1 VSIQI
6 GSIVSHYRILEQLGE
21 GGMGIVYKAEDLK
34 LKRFAAIK
42 FLPPHL
48 TRNQEARMRFSKEA
62 QAASALDHPNICT
75 IYEVDQTD
83 DEQIYM
89 AMTYY
94 AGEMLDKKVK
104 KGPLPLKYALDLTIQ
119 IAEGLVKAHKSGIVH
134 RDIKPANI
142 IVTEDG
148 VVKILDFGLA
158 KLAGQTNVTKEQ
170 TSLGTVNYMSPEQ
183 TQGDVIDDRTDIWS
197 LGVLLYE
204 VLSGKI
210 PFRGEYEQAII
221 YSIINQVPEPL
232 SKIKRNIP
240 RNLEKIILKALEKK
254 PADRFQTMVE
264 MLRSLEKARDELE
277 TGTETRIPVYK
288 NKTSRKRFAIFSA
301 LTIFLIIFLIII
313 KYFFIPGE
321 SREEKS
327 ISVLTFENLSEQD
340 TEDYFSNGIT
350 EDIVVQLSKITGL
363 RVISYGQSALYKNT
377 SKSLSRIG
385 EELHVNHIL
394 TGKIRR
400 ENNMVRITA
409 QLIRP
414 ESGEQI
420 WAEKYDREMSEI
432 FLIQSEVAK
441 KIASALEIRI
451 TNAERKRIDKKYT
464 ENLGAY
470 DYYLKGR
477 NYYNRLRTEDNETA
491 IQLFRKS
498 YLTDPAYAP
507 AYAGLADAYVQKT
520 LRYGEDSFWLDSALV
535 RCNQALSI
543 DPDLAESHKA
553 MGSIYY
559 TRSWFDKSLEEN
571 LKAITLNPNF
581 NIAMH
586 NLAWIY
592 LNLGNFEEAYRWIQ
606 KARRANP
613 TFASTYLGLGLLY
626 MHIGNYKQANQWLD
640 LAYDIHPDLKPNPTI
655 ATVMINL
662 LNNNQKM
669 AQSKINDILNRISD
683 DVGMFIAAGDVA
695 LFSGN
700 PSEAGEYYQKAL
712 VINPKVWHP
721 FTGVNATTSLGF
733 ILWKTNH
740 YSEAEEMLRYSKN
753 LNEES
758 LAQGSQWWGIAYDMA
773 AIYAV
778 RGENQACYQWLEKAI
793 AGGFR
798 LYPWLSIDPLF
809 EKIRNDSTFNIILQK
824 LELDVSTMGVEIEKN
839 DD

>member
-34 LKRFAAIK
+34 LKRLVAIK

-48 TRNQEARMRFSKEA
+48 TRDQEARMRFSQEA
-62 QAASALDHPNICT
+62 EAASALDHSNICT

-83 DEQIYM
+83 DGQIYM

-94 AGEMLDKKVK
+94 AGEMLDQKVK
-104 KGPLPLKYALDLTIQ
+104 KGPLLLKYALDLTVQ
-119 IAEGLVKAHKSGIVH
+119 IAEGLVKAHKNGIVH

-183 TQGDVIDDRTDIWS
+183 TQGDVVDDRTDIWS

-204 VLSGKI
+204 VISGQF

-232 SKIKRNIP
+232 SKSRRNIP

-254 PADRFQTMVE
+254 PADRFQTMVD
-264 MLRSLEKARDELE
+264 MLKALEKARDEFE

-288 NKTSRKRFAIFSA
+288 EKIKRNRFALFSA
-301 LTIFLIIFLIII
+301 LTVFLIIVLVIII
-313 KYFFIPGE
+313 YLFTPAE

-327 ISVLTFENLSEQD
+327 ISILAFENLNEQD
-340 TEDYFSNGIT
+340 YDDYFSNGIT
-350 EDIVVQLSKITGL
+350 EDIVVQLSKITDL

-377 SKSLSRIG
+377 SKSLSQIG
-385 EELHVNHIL
+385 EELNVNHIL

-451 TNAERKRIDKKYT
+451 SNAERERIDKRYT

-477 NYYNRLRTEDNETA
+477 NYYNRLRAEDNETA

-520 LRYGEDSFWLDSALV
+520 LRYGQDSFWLDSALV
-535 RCNQALSI
+535 RCNQALVI
-543 DPDLAESHKA
+543 DPELAESHKA

-571 LKAITLNPNF
+571 LKAIKLNPNF

-592 LNLGNFEEAYRWIQ
+592 LNLGNFEEAFHWIQ
-606 KARRANP
+606 KARRVNP

-626 MHIGNYKQANQWLD
+626 LHIGNYEEANQWLD

-655 ATVMINL
+655 AAVMISL
-662 LNNNQKM
+662 LTNNQKI
-669 AQSKINDILNRISD
+669 AQSKIRYILNRISD
-683 DVGMFIAAGDVA
+683 DVGIFIAAGDVA
-695 LFSGN
+695 LYSGN
-700 PSEAGEYYQKAL
+700 PSKAGEYYQKAL
-712 VINPKVWHP
+712 VINPKAWHP

-733 ILWKTNH
+733 ILRKTNH
-740 YSEAEEMLRYSKN
+740 HAEAEEMLEYSMS

-773 AIYAV
+773 AIYAI
-778 RGENQACYQWLEKAI
+778 RGDSRTCYQWLEKAI

-798 LYPWLSIDPLF
+798 LYSWLSIDPLF
-809 EKIRNDSTFNIILQK
+809 EEFRNDPKYFEITQK
-824 LELDVSTMGVEIEKN
+824 LESEVSAMGVEMGKN
-839 DD
+839 ND

>member
-1 VSIQI
+1 MSIQI

-34 LKRFAAIK
+34 LKRLAAIK
-42 FLPPHL
+42 ILPPHL
-48 TRNQEARMRFSKEA
+48 TRNQEARMRFSQEA
-62 QAASALDHPNICT
+62 EAASALDHSNICT

-83 DEQIYM
+83 DGQIYM

-94 AGEMLDKKVK
+94 TGEMLDQKAK
-104 KGPLPLKYALDLTIQ
+104 KGSLPLKYALDLTIQ
-119 IAEGLVKAHKSGIVH
+119 IAQGLVKAHKNGIVH

-142 IVTEDG
+142 MVTEDG
-148 VVKILDFGLA
+148 VAKILDFGLA

-183 TQGDVIDDRTDIWS
+183 AQGDVVDDRTDIWS

-204 VLSGKI
+204 VISGKF

-232 SKIKRNIP
+232 SKIRRNIP

-264 MLRSLEKARDELE
+264 MLETLEKARDGLE
-277 TGTETRIPVYK
+277 TGTKTRIPVNKY
-288 NKTSRKRFAIFSA
+288 KTSRNRFALFSV
-301 LTIFLIIFLIII
+301 LTVFLIIFLIII
-313 KYFFIPGE
+313 KYLFIPAE

-327 ISVLTFENLSEQD
+327 ISVLAFENLNEQD
-340 TEDYFSNGIT
+340 YEDYFSNGIT
-350 EDIVVQLSKITGL
+350 EDIVVQLSKITDL

-385 EELHVNHIL
+385 EELNVNHIL
-394 TGKIRR
+394 TGTVRR

-414 ESGEQI
+414 ASGEQI

-451 TNAERKRIDKKYT
+451 TNAERERIDKRYT

-477 NYYNRLRTEDNETA
+477 NYYNRLRADDNKTA

-535 RCNQALSI
+535 RCNQALAI
-543 DPDLAESHKA
+543 DPELAESHKA

-571 LKAITLNPNF
+571 LKAIKLNPNF

-592 LNLGNFEEAYRWIQ
+592 LNLGNFEEAYHWIQ
-606 KARRANP
+606 KARRVNP

-626 MHIGNYKQANQWLD
+626 LHIGDYEAASRWLD
-640 LAYDIHPDLKPNPTI
+640 LAYDIQPDLKPNPTI
-655 ATVMINL
+655 AAVMIYL
-662 LNNNQKM
+662 LNNKQEI
-669 AQSKINDILNRISD
+669 AQSKINYILNRISD
-683 DVGMFIAAGDVA
+683 DEGLFIAAGDVA
-695 LFSGN
+695 LYSGN
-700 PSEAGEYYQKAL
+700 PSKAGEYYQKAL
-712 VINPKVWHP
+712 VITPKAWHP

-740 YSEAEEMLRYSKN
+740 YSEAEEMLGYSKN

-773 AIYAV
+773 AIYAI
-778 RGENQACYQWLEKAI
+778 RGDNRSCYQWLEKAI
-793 AGGFR
+793 AGGFS
-798 LYPWLSIDPLF
+798 LYSWLAVDPLF
-809 EKIRNDSTFNIILQK
+809 EEIRNDPKFYEITQK
-824 LELDVSTMGVEIEKN
+824 LESKVSVMAAEIEKN
-839 DD
+839 KF

>member
-34 LKRFAAIK
+34 LKRLAAIK
-42 FLPPHL
+42 ILPPHL
-48 TRNQEARMRFSKEA
+48 TRNQEARMRFSQEA
-62 QAASALDHPNICT
+62 EAASALDHSNICT

-83 DEQIYM
+83 DGQIYM

-94 AGEMLDKKVK
+94 TGEMLDQKAK
-104 KGPLPLKYALDLTIQ
+104 KGSLPLKYALDLTIQ
-119 IAEGLVKAHKSGIVH
+119 IAQGLVKAHKNGIVH

-142 IVTEDG
+142 MVTEDG
-148 VVKILDFGLA
+148 VAKILDFGLA

-183 TQGDVIDDRTDIWS
+183 AQGDVVDDRTDIWS

-204 VLSGKI
+204 VISGKF

-232 SKIKRNIP
+232 SKIRRNIP

-264 MLRSLEKARDELE
+264 MLETLEKARDGLE
-277 TGTETRIPVYK
+277 TGTKTRIPVNKY
-288 NKTSRKRFAIFSA
+288 KTSRNRFALFSV
-301 LTIFLIIFLIII
+301 LTVFLIIFLIII
-313 KYFFIPGE
+313 KYLFIPAE

-327 ISVLTFENLSEQD
+327 ISVLAFENLNEQD
-340 TEDYFSNGIT
+340 YEDYFSNGIT
-350 EDIVVQLSKITGL
+350 EDIVVQLSKITDL

-385 EELHVNHIL
+385 EELNVNHIL
-394 TGKIRR
+394 TGTVRR

-414 ESGEQI
+414 ASGEQI

-451 TNAERKRIDKKYT
+451 TNAERERIDKRYT

-477 NYYNRLRTEDNETA
+477 NYYNRLRADDNKTA

-535 RCNQALSI
+535 RCNQALAI
-543 DPDLAESHKA
+543 DPELAESHKA

-571 LKAITLNPNF
+571 LKAIKLNPNF

-592 LNLGNFEEAYRWIQ
+592 LNLGNFEEAYHWIQ
-606 KARRANP
+606 KARRVNP

-626 MHIGNYKQANQWLD
+626 LHIGDYEAASRWLD
-640 LAYDIHPDLKPNPTI
+640 LAYDIQPDLKPNPTI
-655 ATVMINL
+655 AAVMIYL
-662 LNNNQKM
+662 LNNKQEI
-669 AQSKINDILNRISD
+669 AQSKINYILNRISD
-683 DVGMFIAAGDVA
+683 DEGLFIAAGDVA
-695 LFSGN
+695 LYSGN
-700 PSEAGEYYQKAL
+700 PSKAGEYYRKAL
-712 VINPKVWHP
+712 VITPKAWHP

-740 YSEAEEMLRYSKN
+740 HTEAEEMLEYSKN

-773 AIYAV
+773 AIYAIRGDV
-778 RGENQACYQWLEKAI
+778 RACYQWLEKAI
-793 AGGFR
+793 IGGFR
-798 LYPWLSIDPLF
+798 LYSWLSIDPLF
-809 EKIRNDSTFNIILQK
+809 EEIRNDPKFYEITQK
-824 LELDVSTMGVEIEKN
+824 LESKVSVMASEIEKN
-839 DD
+839 KF